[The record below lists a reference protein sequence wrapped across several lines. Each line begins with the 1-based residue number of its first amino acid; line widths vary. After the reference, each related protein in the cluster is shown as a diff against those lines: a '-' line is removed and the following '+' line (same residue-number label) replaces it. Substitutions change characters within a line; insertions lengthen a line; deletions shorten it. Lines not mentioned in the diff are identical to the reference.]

1 MADETKPRKK
11 PATKPRPARPRRQVG
26 EETKAVASGPA
37 SRSLTRTELERLRA
51 RLHKKFH

>member
-1 MADETKPRKK
+1 MADETKPQKK
-11 PATKPRPARPRRQVG
+11 PATKPRPARPRRQVQ
-26 EETKAVASGPA
+26 EEAKAVASGPA